1 MPLNKQLERRLGN
14 HKVLKLSILA
24 SVLMV
29 GFGFA
34 LVPLYD
40 IICDITGLNG
50 KTGVLASNDV
60 KEQVINHTVTV
71 QFDGTVN
78 SNLPW
83 LFKPQQFSMEV
94 VPGKLYQTE
103 YFAQNIS
110 AVDVI
115 GQAVPSVAPNEA
127 SIYFSKTECFCF
139 TEQLLSAGE
148 KKQMPVTFIVS
159 SDIPRDIDVL
169 TLSYTFFNKSR
180 MTAEQ
185 QTAGSA
191 SHEKSEI

>member
-1 MPLNKQLERRLGN
+1 MQQNRQNIKKDN
-14 HKVLKLSILA
+14 FKVLKLGIAA

-50 KTGVLASNDV
+50 KTGVLAASEV
-60 KEQVINHTVTV
+60 KEQAVNHTVTI

-78 SNLPW
+78 SGLPW
-83 LFKPQQFSMEV
+83 SLKPKQFSMEV
-94 VPGKLYQTE
+94 MPGKLYSTE
-103 YFAQNIS
+103 YIAKNMA
-110 AVDVI
+110 AVDVT
-115 GQAVPSVAPNEA
+115 GQAVPSVAPNAA

-139 TEQLLSAGE
+139 TEQLLAAGE
-148 KKQMPVTFIVS
+148 QKIMPVTFIVS
-159 SDIPRDIDVL
+159 PDIPRDIDVL

-180 MTAEQ
+180 MAQ
-185 QTAGSA
+185 QAAGNA
-191 SHEKSEI
+191 SHEATEI

>member
-1 MPLNKQLERRLGN
+1 MQLDNSNRQKDNKR
-14 HKVLKLSILA
+14 VLKLSII
-24 SVLMV
+24 VCILMV

-50 KTGVLASNDV
+50 KTGVLAAENV
-60 KEQVINHTVTV
+60 KEQTIDHTVIV

-78 SNLPW
+78 SDLPW
-83 LFKPQQFSMEV
+83 SFKPEQFSMEV

-103 YFAQNIS
+103 YIAQNVS
-110 AVDVI
+110 TADVT

-139 TEQLLSAGE
+139 TEQLLTAGE
-148 KKQMPVTFIVS
+148 KKNMPVTFIVS
-159 SDIPRDIDVL
+159 SDIPKDIDVL

-180 MTAEQ
+180 MTAAQ
-185 QTAGSA
+185 QAADNST
-191 SHEKSEI
+191 HKVTEI

>member
-1 MPLNKQLERRLGN
+1 
-14 HKVLKLSILA
+14 
-24 SVLMV
+24 MV

-50 KTGVLASNDV
+50 KTGVLAVEDV
-60 KEQVINHTVTV
+60 KEQDINHTVTV

-78 SNLPW
+78 SDLPW
-83 LFKPQQFSMEV
+83 SFKPQQFSMEV

-103 YFAQNIS
+103 YIAQNIS
-110 AVDVI
+110 VDNVT

-139 TEQLLSAGE
+139 TEQLLAAGE
-148 KKQMPVTFIVS
+148 EKNMPVTFIVS
-159 SDIPRDIDVL
+159 SDIPKDIDVL

-180 MTAEQ
+180 MAADQ
-185 QTAGSA
+185 QTASSA
-191 SHEKSEI
+191 THEATEI

>member
-1 MPLNKQLERRLGN
+1 MQLDNSNRQKDNKR
-14 HKVLKLSILA
+14 VLKLSII
-24 SVLMV
+24 VCILMV

-50 KTGVLASNDV
+50 KTGVLAAENV
-60 KEQVINHTVTV
+60 KEQTIDHTVIV

-78 SNLPW
+78 SDLPW
-83 LFKPQQFSMEV
+83 SFKPEQFSMEV

-103 YFAQNIS
+103 YIAQNVS
-110 AVDVI
+110 TADVT

-139 TEQLLSAGE
+139 TEQLLTAGE
-148 KKQMPVTFIVS
+148 KKNMPVTFIVS
-159 SDIPRDIDVL
+159 SDIPKDIDVL

-180 MTAEQ
+180 MTAAQ
-185 QTAGSA
+185 QAADNST
-191 SHEKSEI
+191 HIVTEI

>member
-1 MPLNKQLERRLGN
+1 MQHNKQSRQKNN
-14 HKVLKLSILA
+14 HKVLKLSIVA
-24 SVLMV
+24 SLLMV

-50 KTGVLASNDV
+50 KTGVLAAADV
-60 KEQVINHTVTV
+60 IQQDIDHTVTV

-78 SNLPW
+78 SDLPW
-83 LFKPQQFSMEV
+83 SFKPQQFSMEV
-94 VPGKLYQTE
+94 VPGRLYHTE
-103 YFAQNIS
+103 YMAQNMS
-110 AVDVI
+110 TGDVV

-139 TEQLLSAGE
+139 TEQLLTAGE
-148 KKQMPVTFIVS
+148 EKQMPVTFIVS

-169 TLSYTFFNKSR
+169 TLSYTFFNKNR
-180 MTAEQ
+180 MTAELQ
-185 QTAGSA
+185 SA
-191 SHEKSEI
+191 DSALHEATNL

>member
-1 MPLNKQLERRLGN
+1 MQPDKRQDRQKEN
-14 HKVLKLSILA
+14 HKVLKLSIVA

-40 IICDITGLNG
+40 IICEVTGLNG
-50 KTGVLASNDV
+50 KTGVLAASEV
-60 KEQVINHTVTV
+60 VEQDINRTITV

-78 SNLPW
+78 SDLPW

-94 VPGKLYQTE
+94 IPGKLYHTE
-103 YFAQNIS
+103 YTAQNMS
-110 AVDVI
+110 AADVT

-139 TEQLLSAGE
+139 TEQLLTGGE
-148 KKQMPVTFIVS
+148 EKNMPVTFIVS
-159 SDIPRDIDVL
+159 SDIPKDIEVL
-169 TLSYTFFNKSR
+169 TLSYTFFNKNR
-180 MTAEQ
+180 MTAAQ
-185 QTAGSA
+185 QAVGSA
-191 SHEKSEI
+191 SHEATEI

>member
-1 MPLNKQLERRLGN
+1 MQHNNQNRDQEN
-14 HKVLKLSILA
+14 HKVLKLSIVA

-50 KTGVLASNDV
+50 KTGVLAVEDV
-60 KEQVINHTVTV
+60 NEQDTDHTVTV

-78 SNLPW
+78 SDLPW
-83 LFKPQQFSMEV
+83 SFRPQQFSMEV

-103 YFAQNIS
+103 YIAQNIS
-110 AVDVI
+110 VGNVT

-139 TEQLLSAGE
+139 TEQLLAGGEE
-148 KKQMPVTFIVS
+148 KNMPVTFIVS
-159 SDIPRDIDVL
+159 SDIPKDIDVL
-169 TLSYTFFNKSR
+169 TLSYTFFEIEPTQDAK
-180 MTAEQ
+180 T
-185 QTAGSA
+185 
-191 SHEKSEI
+191 SEDAPRTQESLN

>member
-1 MPLNKQLERRLGN
+1 MQTNKPNRKKDNLR
-14 HKVLKLSILA
+14 VLKLGIAGSL
-24 SVLMV
+24 LMV

-50 KTGVLASNDV
+50 KTGVLAA
-60 KEQVINHTVTV
+60 EQVREQAIDHTVTV

-78 SNLPW
+78 SDLPW
-83 LFKPQQFSMEV
+83 SLKPEVFSMEV
-94 VPGKLYQTE
+94 IPGKLYSTE
-103 YFAQNIS
+103 YIAKNIAQI
-110 AVDVI
+110 DVT

-139 TEQLLSAGE
+139 TEQLLTSGE
-148 KKQMPVTFIVS
+148 EKNMPVTFIVS
-159 SDIPRDIDVL
+159 PDIPKDINVL

-180 MTAEQ
+180 LTAAQ
-185 QTAGSA
+185 QAA
-191 SHEKSEI
+191 AAKAHEKI

>member
-1 MPLNKQLERRLGN
+1 
-14 HKVLKLSILA
+14 
-24 SVLMV
+24 MV

-50 KTGVLASNDV
+50 KTGVLAAADV
-60 KEQVINHTVTV
+60 KEQDSNHTVTV

-78 SNLPW
+78 SDLPW
-83 LFKPQQFSMEV
+83 SFKPQQFSMEV
-94 VPGKLYQTE
+94 VPGKLYHTE
-103 YFAQNIS
+103 YIAQNVS
-110 AVDVI
+110 SFEVT

-139 TEQLLSAGE
+139 TEQLLNAGE
-148 KKQMPVTFIVS
+148 QKQMPVTFIVS

-169 TLSYTFFNKSR
+169 TLSYTFFNKNR

-185 QTAGSA
+185 KSA
-191 SHEKSEI
+191 SNANHEATDI

>member
-1 MPLNKQLERRLGN
+1 MQQNKQTVKNNN
-14 HKVLKLSILA
+14 HKILRRGVLA

-40 IICDITGLNG
+40 VICDITGLNG
-50 KTGVLASNDV
+50 KTGVLAAENV
-60 KEQVINHTVTV
+60 TEQNIDHTVVV

-78 SNLPW
+78 SDLPW
-83 LFKPQQFSMEV
+83 SFKPEQFSMEV
-94 VPGKLYQTE
+94 VPGKLYHTE
-103 YFAQNIS
+103 YVALNQS
-110 AVDVI
+110 KADVT
-115 GQAVPSVAPNEA
+115 GQAIPSVAPAKA

-139 TEQLLSAGE
+139 TEQLLTAGE

-159 SDIPRDIDVL
+159 PDIPKDIDVL
-169 TLSYTFFNKSR
+169 TLSYTFFNKNR

-185 QTAGSA
+185 QVAGNA
-191 SHEKSEI
+191 SHEEIEI

>member
-1 MPLNKQLERRLGN
+1 MQQNKQNRQKDNR
-14 HKVLKLSILA
+14 KVLKLGIAGSL
-24 SVLMV
+24 LMV

-50 KTGVLASNDV
+50 KTGVLATSEV
-60 KEQVINHTVTV
+60 KEQAIDHTVTV

-78 SNLPW
+78 SDLPW
-83 LFKPQQFSMEV
+83 SLKPQVFSMEV
-94 VPGKLYQTE
+94 VPGKLYSTE
-103 YFAQNIS
+103 YIAKNIAQI
-110 AVDVI
+110 DVT

-139 TEQLLSAGE
+139 TEQLLTSGE
-148 KKQMPVTFIVS
+148 EKNMPVTFIVS
-159 SDIPRDIDVL
+159 PDIPKDINVL

-180 MTAEQ
+180 LTAAQ
-185 QTAGSA
+185 QAA
-191 SHEKSEI
+191 AAEAHEKI

>member
-1 MPLNKQLERRLGN
+1 MQKDNSNRTKDNK
-14 HKVLKLSILA
+14 KVLNISLVVA
-24 SVLMV
+24 VLMV

-50 KTGVLASNDV
+50 KTGVMAASDV
-60 KEQVINHTVTV
+60 KEQDVGHTVTV

-83 LFKPQQFSMEV
+83 SFRPKQFSMEV
-94 VPGKLYQTE
+94 IPGKLYSTE
-103 YFAQNIS
+103 YIAKNIS
-110 AVDVI
+110 EEDVT

-139 TEQLLSAGE
+139 TEQLLTSGE
-148 KKQMPVTFIVS
+148 EKQMPVTFIVS
-159 SDIPRDIDVL
+159 SDLPKDIEVL
-169 TLSYTFFNKSR
+169 TLSYTFFNKNR
-180 MTAEQ
+180 MTTAQQAEGN
-185 QTAGSA
+185 AK
-191 SHEKSEI
+191 HEKI

>member
-1 MPLNKQLERRLGN
+1 MQQDNQSRKLGN
-14 HKVLKLSILA
+14 YKVLKLSIVA
-24 SVLMV
+24 SVVMV

-50 KTGVLASNDV
+50 KTGVLTTSEV
-60 KEQVINHTVTV
+60 VEEGINHTVTV

-78 SNLPW
+78 SDLPW
-83 LFKPQQFSMEV
+83 SFKPEQFSMEV
-94 VPGKLYQTE
+94 VPGKLYHTE
-103 YFAQNIS
+103 YLAQNIS
-110 AVDVI
+110 SADVT

-139 TEQLLSAGE
+139 TEQLLTAGE

-159 SDIPRDIDVL
+159 SDIPKDIDVL

-180 MTAEQ
+180 MTAQ
-185 QTAGSA
+185 QQAADNT
-191 SHEKSEI
+191 SHQKSEI